1 MARYVR
7 SLIPRKAQLPK
18 PSPTRNGIDLLK
30 LEAIKLYSGTC
41 DFVYSDSRLHQNNA
55 LRVCKSGFCG
65 PNGVESSMQIS
76 AVCSYFIGSGAKY
89 IAS

>member
-1 MARYVR
+1 MAF
-7 SLIPRKAQLPK
+7 
-18 PSPTRNGIDLLK
+18 DLLK

-41 DFVYSDSRLHQNNA
+41 DFVYSDSRLHQNNV
-55 LRVCKSGFCG
+55 LRVYKSGFCG

-89 IAS
+89 IASWLPH